1 MKWVFGGSFVG
12 AIPLTKLGF
21 NIILMKRL
29 YEKPNMSL
37 SHHMKRRKVNGYKL
51 LY

>member
-1 MKWVFGGSFVG
+1 MGFGGSFVG

-21 NIILMKRL
+21 NIVLTKRL
-29 YEKPNMSL
+29 YEKPNTSL
-37 SHHMKRRKVNGYKL
+37 SHDMERRKVNGYKL